1 MAIDEKDRT
10 RPVRSSSFMFVIKFI
25 PALQL
30 VFDSI
35 VLLVCGYLSFY
46 FLIYYSYKTA
56 DYYTL
61 AITFNWVLTVM
72 LMYFGGLYSFENI
85 VGHGKTTDRIIIA
98 CLTSLI
104 LMISAAFTI
113 KISSTYSRLWMGAF
127 LASCIVSLIAE
138 RAVVSWAVKKLSEK
152 HAASYG
158 VVVYGAG
165 VQVKELLNY
174 ISKAN
179 MRFINVSAVFLED
192 HGKQNAETTGIHSS
206 GDLESLI
213 SHFRKGDIDDIIV
226 SMPWDD
232 EKSINAT
239 VSRLRQLPANIY
251 LSADIVGLHLPL
263 RQPPGY
269 FQKLPIFQLVGK
281 PLSEGDVILK
291 QLMDYA
297 SGIILLLL
305 LSPFLL
311 IVGALIKIDS
321 PGPAIFKQKRLG
333 FNNRTFEI
341 YKFRTMTHSQNIP
354 DRTIQATANDV
365 RITRIG
371 KILRKTSIDELPQLL
386 NVLNGTM
393 SLVGPRPHALDH
405 NEEYAAKIRG
415 YFSRHRVKP
424 GITGLAQV
432 KGFRGLTD
440 TLSKME
446 GRVKYDMEY
455 ADSWSLLL
463 DVKIL
468 VLTIFMAVRGTNAF

>member
-1 MAIDEKDRT
+1 MAYDDNDGTKT
-10 RPVRSSSFMFVIKFI
+10 ARSSSFMFIIKII
-25 PALQL
+25 PLLQL
-30 VFDSI
+30 VCDSI
-35 VLLVCGYLSFY
+35 VLLLCGYLSY
-46 FLIYYSYKTA
+46 YLLVYYSYKTA

-61 AITFNWVLTVM
+61 AIMFNWVLTVM

-85 VGHGKTTDRIIIA
+85 IGHGKTTDRIIIA
-98 CLTSLI
+98 SLTSLI

-113 KISSTYSRLWMGAF
+113 KISSTYSRMWMGTF
-127 LASCIVSLIAE
+127 LITCIIFLIAE
-138 RAVVSWAVKKLSEK
+138 RALVSWTVKKLSQRYS
-152 HAASYG
+152 AAYG

-165 VQVKELLNY
+165 PQVKEFLDY
-174 ISKAN
+174 IAKAN
-179 MRFINVSAVFLED
+179 MRFINVSAVFLAD
-192 HGKQNAETTGIHSS
+192 HGKQDPETSGIHSS

-213 SHFRKGDIDDIIV
+213 AHFRKGEIEDIIV

-232 EKSINAT
+232 EKSINAI

-281 PLSEGDVILK
+281 PLSEGDVVLK
-291 QLMDYA
+291 QLMDYVLGA
-297 SGIILLLL
+297 LLLVV

-311 IVGALIKIDS
+311 AIAALIKLDS
-321 PGPAIFKQKRLG
+321 SGPAIFKQKRHG
-333 FNNRTFEI
+333 FNNRNFEI
-341 YKFRTMTHSQNIP
+341 YKFRTMTHSQNTP
-354 DRTIQATANDV
+354 EKTVQATVNDA

-371 KILRKTSIDELPQLL
+371 KILRKTSVDELPQLL

-463 DVKIL
+463 DFKIL
-468 VLTIFMAVRGTNAF
+468 ILTMFIAIRGTNAF